1 MISVVICSRHSDI
14 PQNLKENIQN
24 TIAVEYEL
32 IVIDNSSNKH
42 SIFSAYNE
50 GVRRAKYPY
59 LCFAHEDILFRTENW
74 GWNIIKHFEDTTIGL
89 IGMAGTHFLPKV
101 PTYWTSSPFISEHN
115 LTNDKGQIIECFKL
129 DFFKGTN
136 ILDVVACD
144 GFCLFVQKELFD
156 TDLVK
161 FDDKNYSGFHY
172 YDMDICM
179 QVLSNKLRVCICSD
193 VLIEHFW
200 SDSYSKRSLD
210 SFYKSQNIFFDKW
223 KDHFPISRGLYEVPG
238 YVLDRLNGVFSDAN
252 DAKNVRKSKAYRLGK
267 FILSPFKYL
276 FSIK

>member
-115 LTNDKGQIIECFKL
+115 LTNDNGQIIECFKL
-129 DFFKGTN
+129 DFFKGKS

-144 GFCLFVQKELFD
+144 GFCLFIRKELFD
-156 TDLVK
+156 TDLIK
-161 FDDKNYSGFHY
+161 FDDKIYNGFHY

-179 QVLSNKLRVCICSD
+179 QILNEGFRVCICND
-193 VLIEHFW
+193 ILIEHFW
-200 SDSYSKRSLD
+200 SNSYSKRSLN
-210 SFYKSQNIFFDKW
+210 SFYDSEKVFFEKW
-223 KDHFPISRGLYEVPG
+223 KNHFPIHRGLENIPE
-238 YVLDRLNGVFSDAN
+238 YVMDRLNNLYGIAY
-252 DAKNVRKSKAYRLGK
+252 DAKKVRNSKAYKTGK
-267 FILSPFKYL
+267 FILAPLKF
-276 FSIK
+276 FIKK